1 MKFWSRFICIV
12 IIALSCAPCADAA
25 AYNQSSLKTSFTKPV
40 TSQTH
45 NQHRTDACS
54 PFCVCACCNTPTF
67 VRQIIVS
74 IEIPIQIIREY
85 SNGISGKATSTSLS
99 VWQPPQLG

>member
-1 MKFWSRFICIV
+1 VKFWSRLICIV
-12 IIALSCAPCADAA
+12 VIALSCAPCADAA
-25 AYNQSSLKTSFTKPV
+25 AYNQSSLKISFTKPV

-45 NQHRTDACS
+45 NKSGIDACS

-67 VRQIIVS
+67 VRETIVS
-74 IEIPIQIIREY
+74 IEIPIQIIQKY
-85 SNGISGKATSTSLS
+85 LKVISGKATSAPLS